1 MTSSLA
7 FRDDWD
13 TIREIFKFWHEKGFT
28 GNLEKMMIF
37 LVYITETKDVNPDTL
52 KKILEEAKIEGG
64 NIMPTLAQRWK
75 DEGKK
80 EWIQVGMQKG
90 IKTGMKT
97 GMKAERLKT
106 AKRLLHKNL
115 PIETIAECTDLT
127 EKEVRSLMH

>member
-1 MTSSLA
+1 ML
-7 FRDDWD
+7 
-13 TIREIFKFWHEKGFT
+13 
-28 GNLEKMMIF
+28 IF

-90 IKTGMKT
+90 MKTGMKT

-127 EKEVRSLMH
+127 EKEVKSLMH

>member
-1 MTSSLA
+1 
-7 FRDDWD
+7 
-13 TIREIFKFWHEKGFT
+13 
-28 GNLEKMMIF
+28 MIV

-80 EWIQVGMQKG
+80 EWLQVGMQK
-90 IKTGMKT
+90 GMKT

-106 AKRLLHKNL
+106 AKRMLSDNVS
-115 PIETIAECTDLT
+115 IETIAKYTDLT